1 MFVIAFDKR
10 RSTALLGSIQFQ
22 LHLFDVQQLLFQL
35 GAALGDLLQHGV
47 QLLLVAAARVRV
59 VELDQ
64 FAAFGEGKTD
74 ALAAQDQLQA
84 DLSRGE

>member
-64 FAAFGEGKTD
+64 FAAFGEGKPMRLPRRISFRLT
-74 ALAAQDQLQA
+74 
-84 DLSRGE
+84 LSRGE